1 MLRLTVL
8 TDSVRAVRAASDTL
22 SKLGLATSPLER
34 VAPGAKALPPKGD
47 ANCMA
52 KGMRDGRTVSF
63 TTAVYCEMLRASAD
77 RGALPGL
84 ARGPGGTR

>member
-34 VAPGAKALPPKGD
+34 VAHGCRAVAAADNVRVELREVSWLSELRRLRNAPRSVSYTHLTLP
-47 ANCMA
+47 
-52 KGMRDGRTVSF
+52 
-63 TTAVYCEMLRASAD
+63 TTPYV
-77 RGALPGL
+77 
-84 ARGPGGTR
+84 

>member
-34 VAPGAKALPPKGD
+34 VAHGCRAVAAADGVFFQESRILGD
-47 ANCMA
+47 A
-52 KGMRDGRTVSF
+52 
-63 TTAVYCEMLRASAD
+63 AVAAAV
-77 RGALPGL
+77 GQ
-84 ARGPGGTR
+84 